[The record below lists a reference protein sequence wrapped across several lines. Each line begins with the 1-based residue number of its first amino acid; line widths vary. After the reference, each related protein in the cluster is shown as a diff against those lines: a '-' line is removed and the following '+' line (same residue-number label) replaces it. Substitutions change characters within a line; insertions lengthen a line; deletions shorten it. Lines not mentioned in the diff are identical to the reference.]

1 MDELIAEFSTQMGVS
16 ADELK
21 ERWAGRPDRIM
32 EDLFQI
38 PTDEGELAPL
48 RLFPYQKKI
57 VHAYFFGDA
66 STLNVLKGRRIG
78 GSFIIVLCLLLEGVM
93 KPGMFYPIVA
103 TKEDQAF
110 SRISDLKDLIEN
122 AAIEIPLEGK
132 PTQSRVVLWN
142 GSTFKA
148 YTGAPKGARG
158 DGARSVFIDEM
169 AHVEDQDSILRAFRP
184 MLALSQGKLIEVST
198 PLANNDRFMQTFHR
212 GTETGEKADGSR
224 SGVISIFQPTFS
236 NYGEIDIERS
246 LFEQELVPAR
256 PDLNISIVEDDRA
269 EDPMGF
275 AQEYLCQP
283 VSEQYRFFDES
294 SIQRAMGRGAAPGYQ
309 FGPQAQAQSPDSQ
322 LVLGVDV
329 GIEHDETV
337 VAAFEH
343 TGDQRLLRYIEVI
356 DNEALLRA
364 GIPDPDRG
372 NANHVAKRLGQ
383 LFYQLGADYLVIDK
397 TGSGQTFPRI
407 IEEHVGRGVIGFNF
421 SDRKAVRAMFG
432 EFNAGLR
439 NDRVT
444 LVENDRLYDQLCAI
458 VREQKRDDQIPRFSG
473 KDFSK
478 DGRDDMAIA
487 CVLGAYPPGFEAA
500 PVTEVREREDAYG
513 QSRPVS
519 TEGLESDVAEKA
531 DDSVSTDDRRPV
543 SGAYATGSLE
553 RAEGSAY
560 RRSYTSRYG
569 RQSDFNY

>member
-1 MDELIAEFSTQMGVS
+1 MDALISEFSQQMGVS
-16 ADELK
+16 EDELK

-32 EDLFQI
+32 EDLFQV
-38 PTDEGELAPL
+38 PSESDDLAPL

-66 STLNVLKGRRIG
+66 STLNILKGRRIG
-78 GSFIIVLCLLLEGVM
+78 GSFVIVLCLLLEGLM
-93 KPGMFYPIVA
+93 KPGMFYPVVA

-110 SRISDLKDLIEN
+110 SRINDLKDLIEN
-122 AAIEIPLEGK
+122 AVIEIPLDGK
-132 PTQSRVVLWN
+132 PTQSRVILWN
-142 GSTFKA
+142 GSTYKA

-169 AHVEDQDSILRAFRP
+169 AHVEDQDAILRAFRP

-198 PLANNDRFMQTFHR
+198 PLANNDRFMQSFHR
-212 GTETGEKADGSR
+212 GTETGRNADGSR
-224 SGVISIFQPTFS
+224 AGVISIFQPTFNNHDS
-236 NYGEIDIERS
+236 IDIEAS
-246 LFEQELVPAR
+246 LFEQELEPAR

-275 AQEYLCQP
+275 AQEYLCRP
-283 VSEQYRFFDES
+283 VSEQYRFFDEP
-294 SIQRAMGRGAAPGYQ
+294 SIRRAMGRGTVPGYA
-309 FGPQAQAQSPDSQ
+309 FGPTAQAQQPDSS
-322 LVLGVDV
+322 LILGVDI

-337 VAAFEH
+337 VSAFEH
-343 TGDQRLLRYIEVI
+343 VGDQRLLRYIEVI

-383 LFYQLGADYLVIDK
+383 LYYQMDADYVVLDK
-397 TGSGQTFPRI
+397 TGAGQTFPRI
-407 IEEHVGRGVIGFNF
+407 LEEHIGRGVIGFNF
-421 SDRKAVRAMFG
+421 SDKKAVRSMFG

-444 LVENDRLYDQLCAI
+444 LVENDQLYDQLCAI
-458 VREQKRDDQIPRFSG
+458 VREQKRDDQLPRFSG

-478 DGRDDMAIA
+478 SGRDDMAIA
-487 CVLGAYPPGFEAA
+487 CVLGAFPPGFETE

-513 QSRPVS
+513 PTEPAPLEGFGQDFSDNPAPGDSIDHRP
-519 TEGLESDVAEKA
+519 A
-531 DDSVSTDDRRPV
+531 
-543 SGAYATGSLE
+543 SGAYATGSMS
-553 RAEGSAY
+553 RAGGSAF
-560 RRSYTSRYG
+560 RRSYSSRYT
-569 RQSDFNY
+569 RSSDSDY